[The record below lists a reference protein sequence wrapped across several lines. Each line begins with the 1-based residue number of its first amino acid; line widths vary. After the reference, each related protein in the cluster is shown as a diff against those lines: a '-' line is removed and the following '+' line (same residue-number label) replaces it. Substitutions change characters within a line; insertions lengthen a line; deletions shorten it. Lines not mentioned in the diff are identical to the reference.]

1 MTMLHKLIKFAGP
14 LLRKLPAGAR
24 FPILSGPN
32 RGLQWTISAGLHR
45 CWLGAYELE
54 MTHHIVSLAKPG
66 MTVFDVG
73 AHAGYFTMML
83 SRIVGKSGR
92 VFAFEANPEN
102 VAILRKHIRIN
113 QLRNINIIEAA
124 VADRNGEVR
133 FSGSG
138 CLGYEGQISDSGRR
152 IPAVKLDD
160 FPTPDLLKMD
170 IEGAEILAFA
180 GATRILSELR
190 TKILVAVHEGGPI
203 AKIPTILTSH
213 TYKLEWINERE
224 LIASRP

>member
-1 MTMLHKLIKFAGP
+1 VGLQ
-14 LLRKLPAGAR
+14 

-113 QLRNINIIEAA
+113 QLGNINIIEAA

-152 IPAVKLDD
+152 IRAVKLDD
-160 FPTPDLLKMD
+160 FPTPDLIKMD
-170 IEGAEILAFA
+170 IEGAEIIAFA

-190 TKILVAVHEGGPI
+190 TKMLVAVHEGEPI
-203 AKIPTILTSH
+203 AKIPTFLTSH

-224 LIASRP
+224 LIAIPAR

>member
-1 MTMLHKLIKFAGP
+1 MTMLHKLIGKFAGP
-14 LLRKLPAGAR
+14 LLRKLPAGTR

-32 RGLQWTISAGLHR
+32 RGLQWMISAGLHR
-45 CWLGAYELE
+45 CWLGAYEPE

-113 QLRNINIIEAA
+113 QLGNINIIEAA

-138 CLGYEGQISDSGRR
+138 YEGQISDSGRR
-152 IPAVKLDD
+152 IPAVKLVD

-190 TKILVAVHEGGPI
+190 TKMLVAVHEGEPI

-224 LIASRP
+224 LIAIPAR